1 MAEKN
6 TLSPGDLRIG
16 WYYHDRSE
24 SGVPPSATLLRNEGD
39 NLTLS
44 IPISEKDSLGPV
56 YRWFDG
62 NGVLYAD
69 DPDQTRYDYTPPEE
83 ILFKDP
89 HGPVGLFH
97 CRSLGKQSVMG
108 GAAEGR
114 MRVGFA
120 VLGARSLEYGRPHR
134 LRTYIPGIARWV
146 GFSALQVDLETG
158 EGGLLSGVSMKTENV
173 EPIDLTSG
181 LLLNTAWRLDQN
193 LDHNDVKISDPP
205 FVESVID
212 GGADFYDHLKKHQLF
227 RDLVDLAYWT
237 PTGYN
242 RIQASHDDDG
252 EFRDRKWR
260 EVETYLI
267 RPQEGKRPTLAFFY
281 FGQIGAEGF
290 QKWEVLRHKYDRA
303 IGPLMSLLEMK
314 GSAVETQF
322 IQSCVGLEG
331 LGVQLARD
339 SGINKREIL
348 QKRLERVVDDLGF
361 SFSKDWPKR
370 TADLYN
376 DIKHYDRDAAVD
388 PLDAYFNLLENEIV
402 FRSWVALRLG
412 LSSEYVLTHISA
424 TPAGRSLI
432 GQPGISF
439 PKSAGGDRGLEE
451 S

>member
-6 TLSPGDLRIG
+6 TLNPGDLRIG
-16 WYYHDRSE
+16 WYHHDRSE
-24 SGVPPSATLLRNEGD
+24 SGAPPSATLLRNEGD

-62 NGVLYAD
+62 NSVLYAD
-69 DPDQTRYDYTPPEE
+69 DPDQTKYSYSPPEE

-89 HGPVGLFH
+89 RGPVGLFH
-97 CRSLGKQSVMG
+97 CRSLGKRSVMG

-114 MRVGFA
+114 IRVGFA

-158 EGGLLSGVSMKTENV
+158 EDGLLSGVSMKTENV
-173 EPIDLTSG
+173 DPIELTSG
-181 LLLNTAWRLDQN
+181 LLLNTAWRLDRN
-193 LDHNDVKISDPP
+193 RDHNDFKISDPP

-212 GGADFYDHLKKHQLF
+212 DGADFYDHLKKHQLF

-237 PTGYN
+237 PTGYD
-242 RIQASHDDDG
+242 RIQASHDDDV
-252 EFRDRKWR
+252 EFRARKWR
-260 EVETYLI
+260 EVETYLV
-267 RPQEGKRPTLAFFY
+267 RPQQGKRPTFAFFY
-281 FGQIGAEGF
+281 FSQIGAEGF
-290 QKWEVLRHKYDRA
+290 RKWEALRHKYDRA

-339 SGINKREIL
+339 AGVTKFEKLELRLGRIIN
-348 QKRLERVVDDLGF
+348 DLGF
-361 SFSKDWPKR
+361 SFSEDWAKR

-376 DIKHYDRDAAVD
+376 DIKHYDRDAIVD
-388 PLDAYFNLLENEIV
+388 PLDAYYSVLENEIV

-412 LSSEYVLTHISA
+412 LSPEYVLTHIST
-424 TPAGRSLI
+424 TPAGQSLI
-432 GQPGISF
+432 GQPGIVF
-439 PKSAGGDRGLEE
+439 PEPVAEDEGSEWA
-451 S
+451 